1 VFAAN
6 GRNAIVAAAQK
17 ATPVDRVARR
27 NGFALV
33 AVLAAGMVDNPRV
46 AIGNRAGSGV
56 RCSVALI
63 REGPAR
69 QFGGHVEQGGASA
82 S

>member
-1 VFAAN
+1 
-6 GRNAIVAAAQK
+6 
-17 ATPVDRVARR
+17 
-27 NGFALV
+27 
-33 AVLAAGMVDNPRV
+33 MVDNHRV